1 MKFSSLCK
9 SFGMLLLASSATV
22 ASMYVTLNAAALNE
36 SDGTAAVETDASTQ
50 PVANAADAQPASS
63 SSESLAGAGISS
75 LSRLVDVEISTAG
88 TVSGRLRHIDGSN
101 GTLVPA
107 AGTQVQLLRNGISA
121 GTVTTDQDGLFT
133 LNNVSP
139 GVYGLLTSGGDGYSS
154 SGFRAVSSGPGV
166 PADGTFTRSTVQRD
180 LQIDLAVV
188 HPRDTAVVQSILNGD
203 NVDAALSDADPAA
216 ESSEAKTASIAQMIP
231 ATSIAH
237 HQVELSADGGL
248 TGEIVSL
255 DPLTG
260 AKRDVV
266 DVMVYFI
273 MNKLVVASARVLPS
287 GRFSVTGLTPG
298 SYSVAAVGTDGT
310 LAMGADLVSATPLA
324 ENDSEYTPVVARKGA
339 SGFCGVLNPAAGS
352 PGAPGG
358 IAQAS
363 DLPVEGLP
371 MGLGGGG
378 GFGPG
383 GGFGGAMGGGAGG
396 GLGGGGGLG
405 ALLAGGLAGLAGFAI
420 GDSNND
426 DPASP

>member
-9 SFGMLLLASSATV
+9 SFGMLMLASSATV

-36 SDGTAAVETDASTQ
+36 SDGAVVVEGDASPQ
-50 PVANAADAQPASS
+50 PEANAADAQPASS
-63 SSESLAGAGISS
+63 SSESLAGAAISS
-75 LSRLVDVEISTAG
+75 PGRLVDVEISTAG
-88 TVSGRLRHIDGSN
+88 TVSGRLRHVDGSN
-101 GTLVPA
+101 GTMVPA
-107 AGTQVQLLRNGISA
+107 AGAQVQLLRNGISA

-154 SGFRAVSSGPGV
+154 SGFRAVRSGPAV
-166 PADGTFTRSTVQRD
+166 TADGTFTRSTVQRD

-203 NVDAALSDADPAA
+203 DIDAVLSDADPAA
-216 ESSEAKTASIAQMIP
+216 ESEEAKTASIAQMIP

-237 HQVELSADGGL
+237 HQVELSADGSL
-248 TGEIVSL
+248 TGEVVSL
-255 DPLTG
+255 DPVTG
-260 AKRDVV
+260 AKREIV

-287 GRFSVTGLTPG
+287 GRFSVNGLTPG

-310 LAMGADLVSATPLA
+310 LAMGADLISATPLA
-324 ENDSEYTPVVARKGA
+324 ENDGEYTPVAVRKGA

-363 DLPVEGLP
+363 GLPVEGLP
-371 MGLGGGG
+371 MGFGGGA
-378 GFGPG
+378 GFGPGG

-405 ALLAGGLAGLAGFAI
+405 ALLAGAAGAAIGFAVA
-420 GDSNND
+420 D
-426 DPASP
+426 DDDKPASP